1 MRLTILLLTLFFPL
15 VVLAQKVKTVSG
27 EYTYYAPENVS
38 PEQARR
44 IAIERARIEAI
55 AAEFGTNVSQTNTT
69 TVSNSNEQSETSF
82 RAIGISDVKGDWL
95 ADTKEPEVSINFEG
109 GMFVYTAKVEGKVR
123 ERKSSN
129 IELQTTILCN
139 GIESEKFKDKD
150 VFTVRFKSAARGFL
164 AIYLIDDNVEMA
176 YCLLPYENE
185 QGMAREILA
194 REEYTLVSIEDPK
207 YPPLSGKTI
216 ITTEKDIDFNR
227 IVFIF
232 STTRFAMPLS
242 NMGAYVDE
250 LSIEDFDKWLQRNRV
265 DDAGMQIVQKTIE
278 IRKK

>member
-1 MRLTILLLTLFFPL
+1 MRITILFLTLFFPL

-95 ADTKEPEVSINFEG
+95 ADTNEPEVSISFEG

-123 ERKSSN
+123 ERKASDV
-129 IELQTTILCN
+129 ELQATILCN
-139 GIESEKFKDKD
+139 GIESEKFKHNDA
-150 VFTVRFKSAARGFL
+150 FTVRFKSAAHGFL
-164 AIYLIDDNVEMA
+164 AIYLIDDNVETA
-176 YCLLPYENE
+176 YCLLPYYDE
-185 QGMAREILA
+185 QGMARELSA
-194 REEYTLVSIEDPK
+194 REEYTLVSIDDPK
-207 YPPLSGKTI
+207 YPYEGKTLM
-216 ITTEKDIDFNR
+216 TTEKDIDFNR

-242 NMGAYVDE
+242 DKGAYVDE